1 VALRFA
7 YKGCFYDLPFLFG
20 KPIELINLLVYLS
33 IGALDSMRK
42 LFTFTKDV
50 LRIRA
55 RRLF

>member
-1 VALRFA
+1 M
-7 YKGCFYDLPFLFG
+7 PFLFG

-33 IGALDSMRK
+33 IGALDFMRE

-50 LRIRA
+50 LQIRA